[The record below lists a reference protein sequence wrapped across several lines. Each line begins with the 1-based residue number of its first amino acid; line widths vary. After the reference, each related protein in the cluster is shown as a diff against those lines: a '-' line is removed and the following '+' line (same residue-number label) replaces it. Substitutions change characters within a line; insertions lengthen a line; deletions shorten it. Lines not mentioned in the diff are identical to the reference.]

1 MNPTEFTILLKTV
14 RDNNNVTL
22 RALGDAIGLSSPYLH
37 DLENGNRTPN
47 EKLVESLISFYNLD
61 ENGKRMMYDAVAKS
75 TGNLPFDVIRFLK
88 NNPECLSH
96 VIEIMNES
104 NSRKEGR

>member
-1 MNPTEFTILLKTV
+1 MKNTEFTILFKTL
-14 RDNNNVTL
+14 RANNNVTL

-47 EKLVESLISFYNLD
+47 EKLVESLITFYNLD

-75 TGNLPFDVIRFLK
+75 TNSLPFDVVRFLK
-88 NNPECLSH
+88 NNPEGLSQ
-96 VIEIMNES
+96 VIEIMNQS
-104 NSRKEGR
+104 NFRKEGR